1 MNSCHGN
8 NCTCYDISF
17 DKLIYQS
24 KYTLNILSQRRA
36 ESKAYGY
43 SFTPEAE
50 LKLETLR
57 SYLHVLDDEYE
68 NIILGGKPCLD
79 CNKLQSLAE
88 KTRRLSATCDTSSR
102 IDQKTDSSAEAAWI
116 AKNPYCVSREKWE
129 RLAYKVCG
137 ELRLN
142 LNSVET
148 VCDITFQLIRKLI
161 PCDIMVSIAVYKQQ
175 CDLDLHIT
183 RTPEECEIDFEI
195 LAEETTSDLDLQ
207 SYQQLIANNMS
218 YDVVKTVYENG
229 CSLEVNNLAEVMLV
243 TPMNKYKVKDFNFNG
258 IPDISKLKKL
268 DVDISD
274 SKYLKDPHKFIQTL
288 IQDYGD

>member
-1 MNSCHGN
+1 MNCHGST
-8 NCTCYDISF
+8 CTCFDVSF

-24 KYTLNILSQRRA
+24 KYTLNTLGQRRA
-36 ESKAYGY
+36 EAKTLGY

-79 CNKLQSLAE
+79 CNKLQLLAE
-88 KTRRLSATCDTSSR
+88 KTRKLSTSCDTSAR

-129 RLAYKVCG
+129 KLAYKVCG
-137 ELRLN
+137 EFKLSLT
-142 LNSVET
+142 SVET
-148 VCDITFQLIRKLI
+148 VCDITFEIIRKLI

-175 CDLDLHIT
+175 CDLDLRIT
-183 RTPEECEIDFEI
+183 RTEEECEIDFEI
-195 LAEETTSDLDLQ
+195 LAEEVNLDLDLAQ
-207 SYQQLIANNMS
+207 YQTLIANNMS
-218 YDVVKTVYENG
+218 FDVVKTVYENG
-229 CSLEVNNLAEVMLV
+229 CTLQVNDSAEIMLV
-243 TPMNKYKVKDFNFNG
+243 TPMNKYKVKELDFKG

-274 SKYLKDPHKFIQTL
+274 SKYLHDPAKFIAKIT
-288 IQDYGD
+288 QDYSK

>member
-1 MNSCHGN
+1 MNCHGST
-8 NCTCYDISF
+8 CTCYDLSF

-24 KYTLNILSQRRA
+24 KFTLNTLSQRRA
-36 ESKAYGY
+36 DARTLGY

-88 KTRRLSATCDTSSR
+88 KTRLLSLSCDVSDR
-102 IDQKTDSSAEAAWI
+102 KDQQVDSSAEAAWI

-137 ELRLN
+137 DLKLS

-148 VCDITFQLIRKLI
+148 VCDITFELIRKLI

-175 CDLDLHIT
+175 CDLDLHIS
-183 RTPEECEIDFEI
+183 RTEEECEIDFEI
-195 LAEETTSDLDLQ
+195 LSSETTCDLDLKT
-207 SYQQLIANNMS
+207 YKTLIENNMS
-218 YDVVKTVYENG
+218 YDVVRNVYENG
-229 CSLEVNNLAEVMLV
+229 CTLELNDSAEVMLV
-243 TPMNKYKVKDFNFNG
+243 TPMRKYNVKELRFKD
-258 IPDISKLKKL
+258 IPDITKLKKL

-274 SKYLKDPHKFIQTL
+274 SKYLQDPVKFINKLT
-288 IQDYGD
+288 QDYAP